1 MGGVIGMDKEIG
13 CNSAKVIPVIE
24 TKITRGSG
32 KSEDDIVRVITEYW
46 TLEGRKLA
54 EVDPTE
60 MP

>member
-1 MGGVIGMDKEIG
+1 MDKEIG
-13 CNSAKVIPVIE
+13 CNSAKVIPVNE

-60 MP
+60 IPEDVQ